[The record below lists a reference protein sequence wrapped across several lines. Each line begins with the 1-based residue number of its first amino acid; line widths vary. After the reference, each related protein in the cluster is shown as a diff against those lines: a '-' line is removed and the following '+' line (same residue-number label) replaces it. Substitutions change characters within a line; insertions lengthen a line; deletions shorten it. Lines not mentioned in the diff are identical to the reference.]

1 MSSGWERIANAM
13 NVRATLVCGW
23 LVRNRTD
30 ADLTAIAIGADG
42 AGAQARGAVGRVV
55 GVGWRNR
62 CRDLS
67 ETWIRRCTVLE

>member
-42 AGAQARGAVGRVV
+42 AGAGAETEVAVGVAMV
-55 GVGWRNR
+55 CGVQIVDGSFGVSARA
-62 CRDLS
+62 CAM
-67 ETWIRRCTVLE
+67 V